1 MLGWGGHGQSPPLPD
16 QGPHWEAGLPGRA
29 QVQHE
34 DSEFLQPLQP
44 DKVISNLA
52 RIFLHK
58 LLPEVPASVLL
69 ESFLL

>member
-1 MLGWGGHGQSPPLPD
+1 M
-16 QGPHWEAGLPGRA
+16 
-29 QVQHE
+29 QHE
-34 DSEFLQPLQP
+34 DSAFLQPLQP

-58 LLPEVPASVLL
+58 LLPEVPTSVLL